1 MFKKTKNLILDYLYK
16 PKNFYSAERLKYIYD
31 ILCRNRI
38 VNNENHDLLIDLFR
52 EIPEILIWG
61 DQNDPKVH
69 EFFFGKNM
77 IMFFIMIIK
86 QNCGSQ
92 LTYQILQAFN
102 IIFDNIS
109 NKESLNAFLSN
120 NNMNYI
126 ISYGYNEN
134 LVEIIAY
141 YISLIKILS
150 MKVEESSLD
159 LFYDH
164 QFDFPVFSR
173 TILLFNHKERMI
185 RIHVRNIILNLLKGL
200 RYYLLN
206 LARNKSVDTYF
217 IQFLAE
223 VYFLHLFANIRT
235 LIIELNDFTKSSD
248 AHCNTIK
255 FNSEELFDIFQFL
268 NDMLEISSDQISIAT
283 QYFLIDFLFYKF
295 LIPALYTADNNSLP
309 SVPLF
314 CLKIANKNRK
324 IHIYFYFI
332 TGMLNIIYQLISV
345 IYHLPTQFN
354 LLKIV
359 FLTPTPK
366 IGSEIIPTYA
376 ELDPISTMLHE
387 RGIVKNDYNIEHR
400 IQAFLSKLF
409 METKNPDNVPF
420 ELERTR
426 LICIMINLG
435 PERTPTPMNAPLSM
449 KLKDYLCEDF
459 SRNSKNSLKAHEPLK
474 CLFLH
479 ALDQFQTF
487 KLFPHDYNNFYQMLM
502 DENNLEF
509 HKQPKLINPQYSN
522 ILYGKIF
529 IYLNILKFIHTYN
542 KNEVDDF
549 VNLKKCSDIFNESIP
564 IGSTI
569 YSSDYEIAS
578 CIVITLD
585 NRYHGFVTFN
595 DNYLFITEPAPSPH
609 YGSLVI
615 KFSSL
620 FNMIYI
626 SENTTY
632 PNSLTLIIKNFQS
645 LKTIIPNTE
654 INIVLKFLNKDS
666 LNVVF
671 EKISSKIVAF
681 NRFYCK
687 ILNKL
692 GIFVTLA
699 SKNNSKHCSES
710 DLYIFRILIWQKN
723 STMLLC
729 SLISLLIMLIIHNKT
744 LDYIINAFSV
754 FICKILE
761 IFIFLLFLN
770 HKIISLKHKDCNF
783 VCAYALRN
791 LNLLLLKLNTCS

>member
-185 RIHVRNIILNLLKGL
+185 RIHVRNIILNLLK
-200 RYYLLN
+200 
-206 LARNKSVDTYF
+206 ARNKSVDTYF

-309 SVPLF
+309 SQI
-314 CLKIANKNRK
+314 KIEKY
-324 IHIYFYFI
+324 IFI
-332 TGMLNIIYQLISV
+332 FILSQLISV

-400 IQAFLSKLF
+400 IQAFLSKL
-409 METKNPDNVPF
+409 
-420 ELERTR
+420 
-426 LICIMINLG
+426 CIHFNIFCSYGN
-435 PERTPTPMNAPLSM
+435 
-449 KLKDYLCEDF
+449 KK
-459 SRNSKNSLKAHEPLK
+459 SR
-474 CLFLH
+474 
-479 ALDQFQTF
+479 Q
-487 KLFPHDYNNFYQMLM
+487 
-502 DENNLEF
+502 
-509 HKQPKLINPQYSN
+509 
-522 ILYGKIF
+522 
-529 IYLNILKFIHTYN
+529 
-542 KNEVDDF
+542 
-549 VNLKKCSDIFNESIP
+549 CS
-564 IGSTI
+564 
-569 YSSDYEIAS
+569 
-578 CIVITLD
+578 V
-585 NRYHGFVTFN
+585 
-595 DNYLFITEPAPSPH
+595 
-609 YGSLVI
+609 
-615 KFSSL
+615 
-620 FNMIYI
+620 
-626 SENTTY
+626 
-632 PNSLTLIIKNFQS
+632 
-645 LKTIIPNTE
+645 
-654 INIVLKFLNKDS
+654 
-666 LNVVF
+666 
-671 EKISSKIVAF
+671 
-681 NRFYCK
+681 
-687 ILNKL
+687 
-692 GIFVTLA
+692 
-699 SKNNSKHCSES
+699 
-710 DLYIFRILIWQKN
+710 
-723 STMLLC
+723 
-729 SLISLLIMLIIHNKT
+729 
-744 LDYIINAFSV
+744 
-754 FICKILE
+754 
-761 IFIFLLFLN
+761 
-770 HKIISLKHKDCNF
+770 
-783 VCAYALRN
+783 
-791 LNLLLLKLNTCS
+791 